1 MGRLRAA
8 SYHRA
13 FQASKKPGCTLSAA
27 GFIKLFNYSATF
39 SAYTLTSLR
48 PRCLV
53 SKRTIPSALA

>member
-27 GFIKLFNYSATF
+27 GFIELFLITQR
-39 SAYTLTSLR
+39 LLQHIR
-48 PRCLV
+48 
-53 SKRTIPSALA
+53 